1 MFRETASFMEPFYSL
16 RRQLEKKMFHLG
28 IPILPAIIECQERN
42 LNHVRSL
49 REGSSSSSSSNGDG
63 MVFGSGQVG
72 LILNVSVCRFGE
84 MSTFNRLARLLNR
97 SSMVSVT
104 LPFQICFVDDSKGRS
119 LLLSPELVRKS
130 DSSLVTAIAAAGGDN
145 AIDMVHASSSSSSS
159 SMDMPLLLN
168 TSTKSGPIVN
178 SMEATTVPMSIDM
191 EPITSTHQQ
200 QSERS
205 LDRRGNRALTTK
217 DPSNTGTGGSTL
229 PIARAS
235 RAKKD
240 QPIEA
245 PTVKA
250 LVRLILLAMT
260 PYITPL
266 YLT

>member
-1 MFRETASFMEPFYSL
+1 
-16 RRQLEKKMFHLG
+16 MFHLG

-42 LNHVRSL
+42 LNHIRSL
-49 REGSSSSSSSNGDG
+49 REGSSSSSISNGDG
-63 MVFGSGQVG
+63 MVSGSGQVG

-97 SSMVSVT
+97 SSMVSMT
-104 LPFQICFVDDSKGRS
+104 QPFQLCFVDDSKGRS
-119 LLLSPELVRKS
+119 LLLSPELMRKS
-130 DSSLVTAIAAAGGDN
+130 DSSLVTAIAAAGDN
-145 AIDMVHASSSSSSS
+145 AVDMVHASSSSSSS
-159 SMDMPLLLN
+159 LDMPLLLN
-168 TSTKSGPIVN
+168 TSTKSGSIVN
-178 SMEATTVPMSIDM
+178 SMDASTVPMSIDM

-200 QSERS
+200 QSERPS
-205 LDRRGNRALTTK
+205 DRRGNRSLTTK

-240 QPIEA
+240 QSIEA

-250 LVRLILLAMT
+250 LVRLILHAMT
-260 PYITPL
+260 PYIIPL